1 MFIIIAHLEHP
12 TEGILQADTICF
24 PPLVGKG
31 KTENQVW
38 PFLPVT

>member
-12 TEGILQADTICF
+12 TEGSLLTSGAISF

-31 KTENQVW
+31 KTENQV
-38 PFLPVT
+38 